1 MRKWGILAL
10 IGAGVGFFLGTER
23 GRSCLNQAGQLLQE
37 GYGRLGGQLSASGDV
52 QELVHDALATPH
64 EDTPV
69 ARAFEE
75 ACA

>member
-1 MRKWGILAL
+1 MRKWGMLAL
-10 IGAGVGFFLGTER
+10 VGAGVGFLLGTER

-37 GYGRLGGQLSASGDV
+37 GYGRMSGRLTEPGDV
-52 QELVHDALATPH
+52 QDLVHEALATPH